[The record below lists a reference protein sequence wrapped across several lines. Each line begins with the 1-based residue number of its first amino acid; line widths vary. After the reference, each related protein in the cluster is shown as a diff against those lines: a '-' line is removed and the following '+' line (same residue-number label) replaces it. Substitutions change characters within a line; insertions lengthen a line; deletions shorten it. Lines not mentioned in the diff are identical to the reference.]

1 MKKLDI
7 GNREVIVFG
16 LNYINI
22 LGQIRNFGIV
32 GIRPILVWVKLY
44 SQTPKESKYVKR
56 YHEVGSVEDG
66 LELILQLYGGN
77 PLKNLIST
85 DNDAIVERMD
95 KDYSKLHNHFYLSS
109 DFNGTLSL
117 TNALYKENQ
126 CNVAKKYGLNPPAFE
141 IVEVGQMPKTLR
153 YPIFTKSVDSI
164 DFKWKKKIKVCR
176 DEKELKEFYK
186 TLEDKSIMLQEFIP
200 KQNELQIEGLSVN
213 GGDEVYLAAQFLSY
227 RNHENSYGTYK
238 YGEEYNYGESLKRQI
253 QDYLKEMH
261 YSGIFEV
268 EFLVDQK
275 GVLYFLEFN
284 FRYALFHHTMTQ
296 MGINLSAIWASSVV
310 DGRLR
315 ENSDTVKTP
324 FSVMYE
330 FKDFQQS
337 VLTGD
342 LSFFRWITDFFKAD
356 SYNIINIKDPKPL
369 FYYIGRGMKRLIL
382 RK

>member
-7 GNREVIVFG
+7 GKREVIVFG

-22 LGQIRNFGIV
+22 LGQIRNFGVV
-32 GIRPILVWVKLY
+32 GIRPVLVWIKMF
-44 SQTPKESKYVKR
+44 SQTPKESKYIKK
-56 YHEVGSVEDG
+56 YHEVSSIEDG
-66 LELILQLYGGN
+66 IALILQLYGSN

-85 DNDAIVERMD
+85 DNDAIVECMD
-95 KDYSKLHNHFYLSS
+95 KDYNVLHKHFYLTS

-126 CNVAKKYGLNPPAFE
+126 CNMARKYGLNPPAFE
-141 IVEVGQMPKTLR
+141 IVEVGQLPKTLK

-176 DEKELKEFYK
+176 DEKDLKEFYK

-213 GGDEVYLAAQFLSY
+213 GGNEVYLAAQFLSY

-238 YGEEYNYGESLKRQI
+238 YGEEYSHGESLKRQI
-253 QDYLKEMH
+253 QEVLKEMH

-268 EFLVDQK
+268 EFLVDQN

-296 MGINLSAIWASSVV
+296 MGINLSAIWASSVIN
-310 DGRLR
+310 GRLM
-315 ENSDTVKTP
+315 ENGDNIKSP

-342 LSFFRWITDFFKAD
+342 VSFFKWITDFFKAD
-356 SYNIINIKDPKPL
+356 SYNIINKKDPKPL
-369 FYYIGRGMKRLIL
+369 LYYIGRGMKRLVH